1 MIMKFRIITAF
12 IFSLLYIIFLAW
24 YDGWGMEPYTS
35 EEIDNL
41 AIRMEQAE
49 GSTPEQLKNLIL
61 LLKEDDG
68 KEFFMLNLNRYE
80 YAENEAKEG
89 VPEAYQ
95 DYGLPVIWMILARAG
110 HPIFSAEIPNYL
122 LDGEVTN
129 NRWDE
134 VIIVRYRSRKD
145 FFNMVTSDEYLKI
158 FNNRIGGMDYAEVT
172 ATTSSIN
179 FTSPRL
185 FVLLIFSGLTLLLNY
200 LIRRVLK

>member
-1 MIMKFRIITAF
+1 MKLRIITAF

-89 VPEAYQ
+89 VPKAYQ

-110 HPIFSAEIPNYL
+110 HPIYSAEIPNYL

-158 FNNRIGGMDYAEVT
+158 FNNRIGGMDYAEVS

-185 FVLLIFSGLTLLLNY
+185 FVLLIFLGLTLLLNY

>member
-89 VPEAYQ
+89 VPKAYQ

-158 FNNRIGGMDYAEVT
+158 
-172 ATTSSIN
+172 
-179 FTSPRL
+179 
-185 FVLLIFSGLTLLLNY
+185 LI
-200 LIRRVLK
+200 IE

>member
-80 YAENEAKEG
+80 YAENEAKGG
-89 VPEAYQ
+89 VPKAYQ

-185 FVLLIFSGLTLLLNY
+185 FVLLIFSSLTLLLNY